1 MWAIMSALISSARPP
16 FLLLTLSVVSLGA
29 VLAMYAGAQWSTSL
43 FVLILIGALAAH
55 ISVDMLNEVHD
66 TRSGLDA
73 LTQRTPFS
81 GGSGALLHTA
91 QALVWAQILG
101 YMLLALVIAIGLY
114 FIELRGWGLFP
125 LGLVGLLIVLS
136 YTPKI
141 TRSPWLCLIA
151 PGLGFGPLMVM
162 GTYYVLM
169 GEYSWLAFF
178 VSLIPFFLVNNL
190 LLLNQFPDYEADK
203 QAGRRNLLIS
213 AGLNQG
219 LSVFRWFLLAAFLTL
234 LLLVAL
240 AWLPLWALLGLLS
253 LTFALPLWMKL
264 RQEALQT
271 AHLHSLLAWN
281 VVVNLITPLLIALGL
296 WLAMPAI

>member
-1 MWAIMSALISSARPP
+1 MWAIISAVFSSARPP
-16 FLLLTLSVVSLGA
+16 FLWLTFSVVSLGA
-29 VLAMYAGAQWSTSL
+29 VLAMYSGAAWSTPL
-43 FVLILIGALAAH
+43 FALILLGALAAH
-55 ISVDMLNEVHD
+55 ISVNLLNEVHD
-66 TRSGLDA
+66 ARSGLDT

-81 GGSGALLHTA
+81 GGSGALQRTP
-91 QALVWAQILG
+91 QALVWAESMGYVLLG
-101 YMLLALVIAIGLY
+101 VMIAIGVY

-125 LGLVGLLIVLS
+125 LGLLGLLIVLS

-169 GEYSWLAFF
+169 GHYSWLAFF

-203 QAGRRNLLIS
+203 QVGRRNLLIA

-219 LSVFRWFLLAAFLTL
+219 VSVFRWFLLAAFLTL
-234 LLLVAL
+234 VLLVAL
-240 AWLPLWALLGLLS
+240 TWLPLWALLGLLS
-253 LTFALPLWMKL
+253 LTFALPLWLKL
-264 RQEALQT
+264 RQDDVQGP
-271 AHLHSLLAWN
+271 HLHSVLAWN
-281 VVVNLITPLLIALGL
+281 VVVNLTTPLLIALGL